1 MLFNKKS
8 TQLLR
13 FSLLVLGCSVPSA
26 SAEEAAEAH
35 AVASTEPCIDKHSSK
50 GDCKEWAWFGE
61 CDLNAAFMHDQCRHS
76 CGLCT
81 PSEDER
87 EPCQDFHAS
96 CTDWAEKGN
105 KKVDNM
111 CTGHWNSFKGNNL
124 ITGAFI
130 VELCPVACK
139 TCDIHLDDRDIDLG
153 IGVPQSYDGM
163 DTDKELF
170 NFLKSKVAEIQS
182 YVESI
187 EDPEIREVCKM
198 SNPHCARYALSSDCD
213 THFDHPS
220 IKYGCAAAC
229 QTCENL
235 AKDNGIFEAR
245 HMWGAALR
253 EFNEKKLAK
262 KTITA
267 SA

>member
-1 MLFNKKS
+1 MLFNKKF

-13 FSLLVLGCSVPSA
+13 LFVLVVGCSVSST
-26 SAEEAAEAH
+26 SAE
-35 AVASTEPCIDKHSSK
+35 ASTEPCIDTHSSK
-50 GDCKEWAWFGE
+50 SDCREWAWFGE
-61 CDLNAAFMHDQCRHS
+61 CDLNEAFMHDKCRLS

-81 PSEDER
+81 PSEADKA
-87 EPCQDFHAS
+87 PCHDFKES
-96 CTDWAEKGN
+96 CTEWATKGN

-111 CTGHWNSFKGNNL
+111 CTGHWNSFKGDNL
-124 ITGAFI
+124 ITGAFV
-130 VELCPVACK
+130 VEMCPVACK

-153 IGVPQSYDGM
+153 IGLPQSYDSM
-163 DTDKELF
+163 DTDKELT
-170 NFLKSKVAEIQS
+170 NFLKSKIAETIE

-187 EDPEIREVCKM
+187 KDPEIREVCKM

-213 THFDHPS
+213 THSDHPV

-229 QTCENL
+229 HTCENL
-235 AKDNGIFEAR
+235 TDDGIFQAR
-245 HMWGAALR
+245 HMWGTALL
-253 EFNEKKLAK
+253 EFNEKKLAT